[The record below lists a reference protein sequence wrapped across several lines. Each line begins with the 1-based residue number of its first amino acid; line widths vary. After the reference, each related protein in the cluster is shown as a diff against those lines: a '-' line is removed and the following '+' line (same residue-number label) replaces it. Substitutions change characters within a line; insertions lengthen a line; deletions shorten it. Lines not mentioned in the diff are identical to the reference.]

1 MLLAHQSY
9 AGVYRGDCTGVAA
22 GVYKITLL
30 AYLNGPNVLQAGGII
45 SLSHLEEKEIKIIPF
60 HNSKKILITL

>member
-1 MLLAHQSY
+1 MLVGHQSY
-9 AGVYRGDCTGVAA
+9 ASVYRGDYTGEAA

-30 AYLNGPNVLQAGGII
+30 AYLNGPNVVQAGGII
-45 SLSHLEEKEIKIIPF
+45 SLSRLEEKEIKIILY